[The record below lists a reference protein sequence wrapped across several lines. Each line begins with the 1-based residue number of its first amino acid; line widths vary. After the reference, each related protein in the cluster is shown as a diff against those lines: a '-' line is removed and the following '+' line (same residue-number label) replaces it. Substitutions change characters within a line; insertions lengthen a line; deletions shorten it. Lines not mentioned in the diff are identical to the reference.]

1 MNWIQLTNETGIDT
15 IVQQSKSKPQVI
27 FKHSTRCSIS
37 SVALGRLE
45 RSTQPG
51 GMDFYFLDLIRYRDI
66 SNKIAEQFSVYH
78 ESPQV
83 LVIKDGEC
91 TYSESHSGID
101 MDEIIEQAGQSA

>member
-1 MNWIQLTNETGIDT
+1 MNWIQLIDETGIDT
-15 IVQQSKSKPQVI
+15 IIQQSKVRPQVI

-45 RSTQPG
+45 RSLQPE
-51 GMDFYFLDLIRYRDI
+51 GMDFYYLDLIKYRDI
-66 SNKIAEQFSVYH
+66 SNKIAGQFAVYH

-83 LVIKDGEC
+83 LLIKDGEC

-101 MDEIIEQAGQSA
+101 MDEIIEQAAQPD

>member
-1 MNWIQLTNETGIDT
+1 MDWIQLTDETGIDT
-15 IVQQSKSKPQVI
+15 IIQQSKSKPQVI

-45 RSTQPG
+45 RSKQPD

-83 LVIKDGEC
+83 LLIKDGEC
-91 TYSESHSGID
+91 TYSETHSGID
-101 MDEIIEQAGQSA
+101 MDEIIEQAGLPA